1 MNNKILREINNEGN
15 KIMSLDKIDRKIL
28 RILQSDGR
36 ITNAELAERIGI
48 SPSPT
53 LERVRKLERNGI
65 IRKYVALI
73 NPAAVG
79 VETSTF
85 VEVTLSR
92 HGQDEVMAFMKAVE
106 AVPEILE
113 CHHVT
118 GDADFLLKIAVRN
131 IPAYE
136 DLVLHTLTALPHIQ
150 HLKSMVVLSTMKN
163 ETSLPI
169 FEED

>member
-1 MNNKILREINNEGN
+1 MI
-15 KIMSLDKIDRKIL
+15 LDKTDRKIL
-28 RILQSDGR
+28 RILQADGR

-48 SPSPT
+48 SPPPT

-65 IRKYVALI
+65 IRKYAALI
-73 NPAAVG
+73 NPIAVG
-79 VETSTF
+79 VETFTF

-92 HGQDEVMAFMKAVE
+92 HGQDSVLAFMKAVDS
-106 AVPEILE
+106 VPEILE

-136 DLVLHTLTALPHIQ
+136 DLVLHKLTALPHIQ
-150 HLKSMVVLSTMKN
+150 HLKSMVVLSTLKN

-169 FEED
+169 VDEDAGQ